1 MVQTRSQR
9 RNAAET
15 KPDCQH
21 AKKSSHMK
29 KKKIQQ
35 GQFDIDAV
43 SKPSLAVGI
52 AACVG
57 IVAAIVQGDVAD
69 NETLFITLAACMLAT
84 IFVAVP
90 AIPQDLEYHNFADQ
104 RTLTL
109 CGCGSGVPNSA
120 DVLSNIPFFI
130 VGLSGLDILYNLDI
144 FPMSDILPG
153 NPTIKSQSELEAWCV
168 FFIGILLVSFGSGY
182 YHW

>member
-69 NETLFITLAACMLAT
+69 NETLWKQYKIAMRFDRQL
-84 IFVAVP
+84 
-90 AIPQDLEYHNFADQ
+90 
-104 RTLTL
+104 
-109 CGCGSGVPNSA
+109 
-120 DVLSNIPFFI
+120 
-130 VGLSGLDILYNLDI
+130 
-144 FPMSDILPG
+144 
-153 NPTIKSQSELEAWCV
+153 QSKRR
-168 FFIGILLVSFGSGY
+168 
-182 YHW
+182 